1 MATTGKSFALD
12 IKRECEAITK
22 AHTEVVRVAAISL
35 FSFVIKGTPVG
46 NPDLWLVELPDGTY
60 GDYIANRGYPEG
72 YTGGTARASWNLT
85 NGAPNYEPTGKIDK
99 AGETANNVIRELG
112 SMAYTGVYTL
122 ASGLPYIERLE
133 DGWSTQAPA
142 GMVKTSVPITESK
155 IPQIKAAAYRKYG
168 VKP

>member
-1 MATTGKSFALD
+1 MATRGRSFGLD
-12 IKRECEAITK
+12 IRRESEAITK

-46 NPDLWLVELPDGTY
+46 NPSLWVSEP
-60 GDYIANRGYPEG
+60 PPG

-85 NGAPNYEPTGKIDK
+85 NGAPNYAPTGKTDT
-99 AGETANNVIRELG
+99 ASETANNVIRELG

>member
-1 MATTGKSFALD
+1 MGKTD
-12 IKRECEAITK
+12 
-22 AHTEVVRVAAISL
+22 
-35 FSFVIKGTPVG
+35 
-46 NPDLWLVELPDGTY
+46 
-60 GDYIANRGYPEG
+60 
-72 YTGGTARASWNLT
+72 TAS
-85 NGAPNYEPTGKIDK
+85 
-99 AGETANNVIRELG
+99 ETANNVIRELG

>member
-1 MATTGKSFALD
+1 MATTGKSFALA
-12 IKRECEAITK
+12 IKREGEAITK

-46 NPDLWLVELPDGTY
+46 NPELWISKP
-60 GDYIANRGYPEG
+60 PPG

-85 NGAPNYEPTGKIDK
+85 NGAPNYEPTGKTDT
-99 AGETANNVIRELG
+99 ANETASNVIRELG